1 MKEEK
6 ERYEYALMKKEESE
20 RKLKGDI
27 EGLEG
32 KVVLLERMIEK
43 VEEIEIVRQESLK
56 QENEEK
62 MKI

>member
-62 MKI
+62 IKI